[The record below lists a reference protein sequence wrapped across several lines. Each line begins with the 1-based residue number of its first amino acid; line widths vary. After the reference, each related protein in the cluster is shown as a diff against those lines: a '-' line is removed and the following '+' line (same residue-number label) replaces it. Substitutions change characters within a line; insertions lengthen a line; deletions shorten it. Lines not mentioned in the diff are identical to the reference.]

1 MSELSMESRCRC
13 LRSKSA
19 FGAFGEDLEHLES
32 TMGATTTYWCLKT
45 MGKAGPDEHYVHK
58 SLCQPG
64 RACHESRDTE

>member
-1 MSELSMESRCRC
+1 MSELATSTKCSC

-19 FGAFGEDLEHLES
+19 YGAFGEDLEALES

-58 SLCQPG
+58 SLCQTG
-64 RACHESRDTE
+64 RSCHEPLDEA